1 MAGLR
6 PPPLHLTTSGAAANP
21 LLGATD
27 IRALAASIDLTPT
40 KTLGQNFVI
49 DGGTVQRI
57 VRTASLRPDDV
68 VLEIGPGLGSLT
80 LALLPEVKKVIAV
93 EIDERL
99 AKLLPTTIAAKLPGG
114 LERLTVVHRDAL
126 NLDLRG
132 NDYPTA
138 IVANLPYNVAVPVLL
153 TLLARLPT
161 VRRVLVMVQLEVATR
176 LAAKPGE
183 DAYGIP
189 SVKAAWYG
197 SARMAGTIGRQVFW
211 PAPRVDSG
219 LVAIDRRDPPE
230 TTATREQV
238 FAVIDAAFGQRRKTL
253 RAALAG
259 WAGSPALA
267 EIALREAG
275 IEPGARGETLDV
287 TQFARIAEQRPH
299 QEIPEQPEV
308 LPLPSRRPPRIDYRF
323 DRRPTEQSDL

>member
-1 MAGLR
+1 VTPGV
-6 PPPLHLTTSGAAANP
+6 

-57 VRTASLRPDDV
+57 VRAASLRPDDV

-80 LALLPEVKKVIAV
+80 LALLPEVSRVIAV

-99 AKLLPTTIAAKLPGG
+99 AKLLPDTIAKRLPDG
-114 LERLTVVHRDAL
+114 LERLTVIHRDAMS
-126 NLDLRG
+126 LDLRG
-132 NDYPTA
+132 NDFPTA

-161 VRRVLVMVQLEVATR
+161 VRRTLVMVQLEVAAR

-183 DAYGIP
+183 DAYGVP

-197 SARMAGTIGRQVFW
+197 TARMAGTIGRQVFW

-219 LVAIDRRDPPE
+219 LVAIDRHDPPQ
-230 TTATREQV
+230 TTATRNQV
-238 FAVIDAAFGQRRKTL
+238 FATIDAAFGQRRKTL

-267 EIALREAG
+267 EIALREAR
-275 IEPGARGETLDV
+275 IDPSARGETLDV
-287 TQFARIAEQRPH
+287 EQFARIAEQRPH
-299 QEIPEQPEV
+299 QD
-308 LPLPSRRPPRIDYRF
+308 LPDELHPPTGRPPRADYRLA
-323 DRRPTEQSDL
+323 RRPDSRPDPEPDV